1 MIKSLNTF
9 CTFLILLFIAIII
22 KMTLCWSLSSVNRE
36 LMEAQ
41 IVEVLAS
48 QITYSVI
55 PNYCVLGSLDSCVDN
70 GTQYGYCLID
80 RSSALFP

>member
-22 KMTLCWSLSSVNRE
+22 QMTLCWSLSSVNIE

-55 PNYCVLGSLDSCVDN
+55 PNYCVLGSLDLCVDN
-70 GTQYGYCLID
+70 GT
-80 RSSALFP
+80 